1 MSVIMDNQ
9 VFTLLVH
16 DAPYGRE
23 TSSLAYLFAQE
34 VVKNHCLRAVFFYE
48 DGVLNAIRGMNPAS
62 DEFNLVKSWIA
73 LAKEHQV
80 RLVIC
85 ESAGERRGI
94 NNITA
99 EGSFEIGSLS
109 DAASFSLRS
118 DKLVQ
123 FR

>member
-1 MSVIMDNQ
+1 MENQ

-16 DAPYGRE
+16 GGPYGAE
-23 TSSLAYLFAQE
+23 TSTLAYLFAQE
-34 VVKNHCLRAVFFYE
+34 AVKNHAVRAVFFYE
-48 DGVLNAIRGMNPAS
+48 DGVLNAIRSMNPAS
-62 DEFNLVKSWIA
+62 DEFNLVKAWIS
-73 LAKEHQV
+73 LAQEHQI

-94 NNITA
+94 NNVTID
-99 EGSFEIGSLS
+99 GSFEIGALS

-118 DKLVQ
+118 DKVVQ